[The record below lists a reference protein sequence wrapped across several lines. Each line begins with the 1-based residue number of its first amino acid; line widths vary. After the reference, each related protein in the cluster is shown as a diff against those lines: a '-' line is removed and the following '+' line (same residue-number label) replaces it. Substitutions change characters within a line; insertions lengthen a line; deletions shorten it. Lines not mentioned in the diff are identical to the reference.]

1 MTYKGIFRTK
11 LTYMYK
17 KQRKNFQMTVK
28 MIISDHVLGN
38 ILRTIEKRNWTL
50 PSNIAPSM
58 FIKVKVFKDPHNTRS
73 LSDFSHFVYL
83 IVDGE

>member
-1 MTYKGIFRTK
+1 
-11 LTYMYK
+11 
-17 KQRKNFQMTVK
+17 MTVK
-28 MIISDHVLGN
+28 MITIDHVLGN
-38 ILRTIEKRNWTL
+38 VLRTLKKEIGHFLPTL
-50 PSNIAPSM
+50 HQAMYM

>member
-17 KQRKNFQMTVK
+17 KQRKHFQMTVK

>member
-1 MTYKGIFRTK
+1 
-11 LTYMYK
+11 MYK

-50 PSNIAPSM
+50 PSNIAPSN
-58 FIKVKVFKDPHNTRS
+58 VHVYQGQS
-73 LSDFSHFVYL
+73 LQRPT
-83 IVDGE
+83 